1 MIAGKN
7 RVEATGTV
15 FVQTNVLIA
24 LPTRTRHN
32 RPGSTSTAP
41 SRKSNGLHLR
51 CSDRRIFR
59 RLSGADSLLR
69 VSDGQ
74 GRQVMN
80 WAYWLS
86 GIATLGI
93 FVYLLIALFKPELF
107 S

>member
-1 MIAGKN
+1 VNVDFFERRVKN
-7 RVEATGTV
+7 AAKTERLLSYRS
-15 FVQTNVLIA
+15 NW
-24 LPTRTRHN
+24 
-32 RPGSTSTAP
+32 TAEE
-41 SRKSNGLHLR
+41 KNGLRNGPHLR
-51 CSDRRIFR
+51 RSNRRIFR
-59 RLSGADSLLR
+59 RVSGADSLLR
-69 VSDGQ
+69 IAHGQ